1 MDNFCLQLEVH
12 SNPTRLNQEIRSL
25 QNCISDLIR
34 VQLALQ
40 ELGQLREHG
49 PTSTEPRR
57 AEAAL
62 QKLQSELAHVAR
74 LTTMGELA
82 ASIAHEIN
90 QPLGA
95 IVNNG
100 NLCLRL
106 LGDTSAARESVEMR
120 EALADIVQDA
130 NRANAIVARVRA
142 MTRRTPSEKALQQL
156 PAVIAA
162 VILLARHEL
171 DNHSI
176 DVRTKM
182 AADLPGVLGDRVQLQ
197 QVFLNL
203 VINSIEAMAGVAE
216 AQRILTISGE
226 RGKLDGEPAALI
238 TVHDSGAGFPPDAE
252 HKIFEAFYTT
262 KPHGLGMGL
271 RISRSIVE
279 AHGGRLW
286 AKSARGKGTTFSCL
300 LPAAEIREPKARDP
314 EPETKTKEL

>member
-1 MDNFCLQLEVH
+1 M
-12 SNPTRLNQEIRSL
+12 

-40 ELGQLREHG
+40 ELGQLAEHAAA
-49 PTSTEPRR
+49 PEPRR
-57 AEAAL
+57 AETAL
-62 QKLQSELAHVAR
+62 QKLQSELAHVTR

-95 IVNNG
+95 IANNG

-106 LGDTSAARESVEMR
+106 LAGKTATHESTDMR
-120 EALADIVQDA
+120 EALSDIVQDA

-156 PAVIAA
+156 PAIIADVIM
-162 VILLARHEL
+162 LARHEL
-171 DNHSI
+171 DVHSI
-176 DVRTKM
+176 DIRTKM
-182 AADLPGVLGDRVQLQ
+182 SADLPGVLGDRIQLQ

-203 VINSIEAMAGVAE
+203 FMNSIEAVAGIAV
-216 AQRILTISGE
+216 AQRILTVSGE
-226 RGKLDGEPAALI
+226 RGELDEEPAALI
-238 TVHDSGAGFPPDAE
+238 TVHDSGAGFPPEAE
-252 HKIFEAFYTT
+252 HRIFEAFYTT

-286 AKSARGKGTTFSCL
+286 AKSNPGKGATFSCL
-300 LPAAEIREPKARDP
+300 LPAARIKEPKTRIAETREPKL
-314 EPETKTKEL
+314 KTKD